1 MCAQAGWHAR
11 PTCPCP
17 CAEAA
22 AGRPD
27 QLTSG
32 AAARAAC
39 RRQRRRPCPQRHAR
53 RAPCGA
59 ASHRTPPG
67 AAQRG
72 GPSRARRPYGPTTTT
87 PLAPAP
93 AAARRARYARFCGSD
108 PDPIVRKL
116 FGRVRF
122 DFDGKRKPAVTA
134 GTGWHLSFGDS
145 TNFDLAYAHALP
157 PPPTTRAGC
166 QKWLF
171 GSASGLTWN
180 LCFLVGGRA
189 PALAHTVSADSTVM
203 VRCDYYYAP
212 SGYCVGSLVVFA
224 RYEA

>member
-1 MCAQAGWHAR
+1 MPPMPLPLLQVPPSLQTARGTLAALGGGRSRGGGSSSHGPQRAGVGMPRHSVTSWRPHGRRGLASAGVLRWRAR
-11 PTCPCP
+11 P
-17 CAEAA
+17 
-22 AGRPD
+22 AGER
-27 QLTSG
+27 
-32 AAARAAC
+32 
-39 RRQRRRPCPQRHAR
+39 
-53 RAPCGA
+53 
-59 ASHRTPPG
+59 
-67 AAQRG
+67 
-72 GPSRARRPYGPTTTT
+72 
-87 PLAPAP
+87 
-93 AAARRARYARFCGSD
+93 GSD